1 MQWDDTAIFSDGK
14 RGERSLLKE
23 FFNLAQ
29 RYMQWDDTA
38 IFSDG
43 KRGERSHDE
52 MIPVDGNHDEMNVD
66 GKTEHGKKYHGK
78 SLDGKRELQSLGD
91 VMEQHDA
98 LEHDVQYDAL
108 SEQKD
113 ALEQHDALQLD

>member
-43 KRGERSHDE
+43 KRGEGS
-52 MIPVDGNHDEMNVD
+52 HDEMNVD